1 MNHQNLVTS
10 GQFHTTHGQ
19 SMPNIGFHTPGNVT
33 MNINMNMYPNV
44 MNINMSGYNTTVP
57 QQIPYHHQM
66 QTHSV
71 NHGNINQVSPNFN

>member
-1 MNHQNLVTS
+1 MNHQNLVNA

-44 MNINMSGYNTTVP
+44 MNINMSGYNTT
-57 QQIPYHHQM
+57 IPPHQPSYLHG
-66 QTHSV
+66 QVHSV
-71 NHGNINQVSPNFN
+71 NHGNNQVSPNFN